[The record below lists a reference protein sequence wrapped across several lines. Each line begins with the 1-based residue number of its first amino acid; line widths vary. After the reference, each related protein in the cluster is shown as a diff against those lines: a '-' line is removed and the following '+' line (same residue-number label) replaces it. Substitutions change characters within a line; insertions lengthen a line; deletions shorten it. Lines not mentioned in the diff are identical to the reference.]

1 MSAPVKLVT
10 APPFDEQ
17 VKLDLVTL
25 LRSALARA
33 EAGEVLGA
41 IIVTKDTDG
50 MWSHQTTASLSI
62 REEIGALECLK
73 WDRIHQAHAADD

>member
-10 APPFDEQ
+10 ALPFDEQ
-17 VKLDLVTL
+17 NKADSVKL
-25 LRSALARA
+25 LREALTRA

-50 MWSHQTTASLSI
+50 MWSHQTTASMSI

-73 WDRIHQAHAADD
+73 WDRIYRSHKD

>member
-1 MSAPVKLVT
+1 MSSPVKLVT
-10 APPFDEQ
+10 ALPFDDQ
-17 VKLDLVTL
+17 NKVDAVRL
-25 LRSALARA
+25 LSEALGRA

-50 MWSHQTTASLSI
+50 LWTHQTTASLSI

-73 WDRIHQAHAADD
+73 WDRIYRSHKDA

>member
-1 MSAPVKLVT
+1 MSTSKTVKLVT
-10 APPFDEQ
+10 PLPFDEQ
-17 VKLDLVTL
+17 NKTDSIRL
-25 LRSALARA
+25 LRDALTRA

-73 WDRIHQAHAADD
+73 WDRIYRSHRD

>member
-17 VKLDLVTL
+17 VKLDSVTL

-62 REEIGALECLK
+62 REEFGALECLK
-73 WDRIHQAHAADD
+73 WDR

>member
-1 MSAPVKLVT
+1 MTAPVKLVT
-10 APPFDEQ
+10 PPPFDEQ
-17 VKLDLVTL
+17 NKADAVNLFRD
-25 LRSALARA
+25 ALARA

-50 MWSHQTTASLSI
+50 MWTHQTTASMSI

-73 WDRIHQAHAADD
+73 WDRIYRSHKD